1 MTILYSYWIIL
12 VVIKTKVIHLLNIT
26 HRGLA
31 ENTLYIQKMYT
42 NEDDLM
48 MGVFTNVFVELSEK
62 IRSGEVP
69 WDWQE

>member
-1 MTILYSYWIIL
+1 M
-12 VVIKTKVIHLLNIT
+12 
-26 HRGLA
+26 GLA

>member
-1 MTILYSYWIIL
+1 MTILSSYWIIL
-12 VVIKTKVIHLLNIT
+12 VVIKTKFIHLLNIT
-26 HRGLA
+26 HMDLA
-31 ENTLYIQKMYT
+31 ENTLYIQKVYT

-48 MGVFTNVFVELSEK
+48 MGVFTNVFVELSEQ